1 MLTKSILAFSAIT
14 VASVFAQA
22 PAFAS
27 DLSHIVQD
35 HRTTTVRDHRTPKQ
49 VSVRDHRSN
58 KQTKVRD
65 HRVSKQT
72 KVRDHRK
79 PRKNEVVKISRKD
92 CRAGYEK
99 LRRSGFRKIAMLD
112 CQGAQYTYLAHKD
125 HALFSARMNAYS
137 GTMKV
142 SYMGPV
148 RSN

>member
-1 MLTKSILAFSAIT
+1 MLTKSILALSAIT

-49 VSVRDHRSN
+49 VNVRDHRSN
-58 KQTKVRD
+58 
-65 HRVSKQT
+65 KQT

>member
-1 MLTKSILAFSAIT
+1 MLTKSILALSVIT

-35 HRTTTVRDHRTPKQ
+35 HRTTTVRDHRAPKQ
-49 VSVRDHRSN
+49 VNVRDHRSN
-58 KQTKVRD
+58 
-65 HRVSKQT
+65 KQT